1 MAIEIEFLRGL
12 SKESQTKFL
21 NEMSL
26 KKNSVPI
33 QIDGEVFWIDSKVQ
47 DLIDSLSH
55 YIEDLG
61 GKLNY

>member
-1 MAIEIEFLRGL
+1 
-12 SKESQTKFL
+12 
-21 NEMSL
+21 
-26 KKNSVPI
+26 PI